1 MFVMTK
7 IIVYFVMIFEY
18 MLIDMV
24 EEIDADKKVLFRGVW
39 ESVLLH
45 LAQQQDHKKIMSFLC
60 KV

>member
-1 MFVMTK
+1 
-7 IIVYFVMIFEY
+7 